1 MKLNDPFGRVEQRKQ
16 NSYQSLR
23 RSLIES
29 GVSGRA
35 SAEVLLKG
43 MLRRA
48 LYGALIVLLL
58 TAVLV
63 LLLPQSAAVTLAIAV
78 VILLWL
84 LGTTFNA
91 YGFIRRYIDEELSAG
106 EE

>member
-29 GVSGRA
+29 GVSGRE
-35 SAEVLLKG
+35 SAETLLKG
-43 MLRRA
+43 VLRRA

-58 TAVLV
+58 AIVLAAA
-63 LLLPQSAAVTLAIAV
+63 LPQSAAVTLVLAV

-84 LGTTFNA
+84 LVTTFNA
-91 YGFIRRYIDEELSAG
+91 CGYIRRYIDEELSVG